1 MTRAFGAFGVLV
13 VSLAG
18 GGAAAAQ
25 DLFDLQK
32 VADGVYAAIAK
43 PRTPINCNAAVVVYD
58 EGVLVVDTHSRP
70 SSARALIQQIRS
82 VTDKPVRYAVNS
94 HFHWDHAQG
103 NHAYPVAFPK
113 QVAIVASEATRENL
127 RLLGMQRVKDQIDSG
142 PRQIADLERRLAAEQ
157 DASVQARLRDELQ
170 QQKDYLAEIRS
181 LELTLPDLTFDKSL
195 ILHRP
200 DRDIVLLFL
209 GRGHTSGDV
218 VAYLPKQRVVATG
231 DLLHGWM
238 PFMGDS
244 YPPEWVATLDALDKL
259 DFDHIIGGHGAVKPK
274 AHLRVFRNYLS
285 ELVDEV
291 RRARG
296 RGESLE
302 QARVSVAAALKPKY
316 DAPMDGRFD
325 GSVGANV
332 EKVYRDLEAKRYLK
346 RALPTGVTRDTRPAA
361 AGARRSTG
369 PVRTTRPRGAGQ
381 SSGGDTR
388 ILPPASCRTSS

>member
-1 MTRAFGAFGVLV
+1 MQGGFVAMTRCGLLVAAVLA
-13 VSLAG
+13 LG
-18 GGAAAAQ
+18 PQAAAAQ

-32 VADGVYAAIAK
+32 VGDGVYAALAK

-70 SSARALIQQIRS
+70 SSAQALIRQIKT

-127 RLLGMQRVKDQIDSG
+127 RLLGMQRVKDQIEST
-142 PRQIADLERRLAAEQ
+142 PRQIEDLKKRLAAEK
-157 DASVQARLRDELQ
+157 DPASQATLRDSLRQHEE
-170 QQKDYLAEIRS
+170 YLAEIKT

-218 VAYLPKQRVVATG
+218 VAWLPKQRVVATG

-259 DFDHIIGGHGAVKPK
+259 DFDHIIGGHGTVKPK
-274 AHLRVFRNYLS
+274 SHLRFFRDYLAD
-285 ELVDEV
+285 LIAEV
-291 RRARG
+291 RRARE
-296 RGESLE
+296 RSESLD
-302 QARVSVAAALKPKY
+302 QAKTSVAAALKAKY
-316 DAPMDGRFD
+316 DAGMDGRFD
-325 GSVGANV
+325 GSIGANV
-332 EKVYRDLEAKRYLK
+332 EKVYRDLEAKRY
-346 RALPTGVTRDTRPAA
+346 
-361 AGARRSTG
+361 
-369 PVRTTRPRGAGQ
+369 
-381 SSGGDTR
+381 
-388 ILPPASCRTSS
+388 

>member
-1 MTRAFGAFGVLV
+1 MRSGVWAVAALAFGV
-13 VSLAG
+13 STAQ
-18 GGAAAAQ
+18 AQ

-32 VADGVYAAIAK
+32 VADGVYAALAK
-43 PRTPINCNAAVVVYD
+43 PREPINCNAVVVVYD

-70 SSARALIQQIRS
+70 SSAQALIRQIRS
-82 VTDKPVRYAVNS
+82 VTDKPVRYAVNT

-127 RLLGMQRVKDQIDSG
+127 RTMGMQRVKDQIEAA
-142 PRQIADLERRLAAEQ
+142 PKQIEVLKKRLAEEKDPA
-157 DASVQARLRDELQ
+157 AQATVKDLLKQ
-170 QQKDYLAEIRS
+170 QEDYLAEIKS
-181 LELTLPDLTFDKSL
+181 LELTLPDLTFDKSMM
-195 ILHRP
+195 LHRA

-218 VAYLPKQRVVATG
+218 VAWLPKQRVVATG

-259 DFDHIIGGHGAVKPK
+259 DFDHIVGGHGTVKPK
-274 AHLRVFRNYLS
+274 SHLRFFRNYLADLI
-285 ELVDEV
+285 EEV

-296 RGESLE
+296 RNETLD
-302 QARVSVAAALKPKY
+302 QAKTSVAAALQPKY
-316 DAPMDGRFD
+316 EAGMDGRFA

-332 EKVYRDLEAKRYLK
+332 EKVYRDMEAKRY
-346 RALPTGVTRDTRPAA
+346 
-361 AGARRSTG
+361 
-369 PVRTTRPRGAGQ
+369 
-381 SSGGDTR
+381 
-388 ILPPASCRTSS
+388 

>member
-1 MTRAFGAFGVLV
+1 MANAMRGWMVAAM
-13 VSLAG
+13 LAA
-18 GGAAAAQ
+18 GAAPAPAQ

-32 VADGVYAAIAK
+32 VADGVFAALAK

-58 EGVLVVDTHSRP
+58 EGVLVMDTHSKP
-70 SSARALIQQIRS
+70 SSAQALIRQIRT

-103 NHAYPVAFPK
+103 NKAYPVAFPK

-127 RLLGMQRVKDQIDSG
+127 RTLGMSRVKDQIENG
-142 PRQIADLERRLAAEQ
+142 PKQIADLEKRLAAER
-157 DASVQARLRDELQ
+157 DPAIQARLRDEIRQ
-170 QQKDYLAEIRS
+170 QQEYLAEIRS

-200 DRDIVLLFL
+200 DRVIVLLFL

-218 VAYLPKQRVVATG
+218 VAYLPKERVVATG

-244 YPPEWVATLDALDKL
+244 FPPEWVATLDALDKL

-274 AHLRVFRNYLS
+274 AHLRFFRNYISDLIT
-285 ELVDEV
+285 EV

-296 RGESLE
+296 RGETLE
-302 QARVSVAAALKPKY
+302 QARVSVAAALKPTY
-316 DAPMDGRFD
+316 DAGMDGRFAD
-325 GSVGANV
+325 SVGANID
-332 EKVYRDLEAKRYLK
+332 KVFRDLAAKLY
-346 RALPTGVTRDTRPAA
+346 
-361 AGARRSTG
+361 
-369 PVRTTRPRGAGQ
+369 
-381 SSGGDTR
+381 
-388 ILPPASCRTSS
+388 

>member
-1 MTRAFGAFGVLV
+1 MSKLACAAMSVAVLA
-13 VSLAG
+13 SGTGPAT
-18 GGAAAAQ
+18 AQ

-32 VADGVYAAIAK
+32 VADGVYAALAL
-43 PRTPINCNAAVVVYD
+43 PRTPINCNAAVIVYD

-70 SSARALIQQIRS
+70 SSARTLIQQIAR

-127 RLLGMQRVKDQIDSG
+127 IKLGMQRVKDQIDDG
-142 PRQIADLERRLAAEQ
+142 PRLIEDVRRRLAAEP
-157 DASVQARLRDELQ
+157 DAAAQAKLRDELRQ
-170 QQKDYLAEIRS
+170 QEEYLAEIRS
-181 LELTLPDLTFDKSL
+181 MELTLPDLTFDKSL

-200 DRDIVLLFL
+200 DRDVVLLFL

-259 DFDHIIGGHGAVKPK
+259 DFDHIIGGHGTVKPR
-274 AHLRVFRNYLS
+274 AHLRFFRNYLAD
-285 ELVDEV
+285 LIAEV
-291 RRARG
+291 RRARD
-296 RGESLE
+296 RGDSLE
-302 QARVSVAAALKPKY
+302 QATRSVAAVLAPKY
-316 DAPMDGRFD
+316 EAGMDGRFA
-325 GSVGANV
+325 GSVGANI
-332 EKVYRDLEAKRYLK
+332 EKVYKDLEAKRY
-346 RALPTGVTRDTRPAA
+346 
-361 AGARRSTG
+361 
-369 PVRTTRPRGAGQ
+369 
-381 SSGGDTR
+381 
-388 ILPPASCRTSS
+388 